1 MIARVRTMFR
11 QRAPRAERFSI
22 FDYRIFQI

>member
-1 MIARVRTMFR
+1 MLARVRKYLHGR
-11 QRAPRAERFSI
+11 PPKQERFSI

>member
-1 MIARVRTMFR
+1 MIARVRLFLHGR
-11 QRAPRAERFSI
+11 PRKLERFSI

>member
-1 MIARVRTMFR
+1 MLTRVRMFLHGR
-11 QRAPRAERFSI
+11 PPRRERFSI

>member
-1 MIARVRTMFR
+1 MLARVRMFLR
-11 QRAPRAERFSI
+11 ERPPKLERFSI